1 MKNMATTMPTC
12 LQYCLRIKVVV
23 IKEIPKVIST
33 MPEATTTKSA
43 FNGNQVGTWARN
55 SVRFDPRWEK
65 PAEVRNTP
73 SAIDAIRF
81 MTNIGTIK
89 PYKCL
94 GLPKTW
100 LPLK

>member
-12 LQYCLRIKVVV
+12 LRYCLKIKVVV

-55 SVRFDPRWEK
+55 SVRFDPRWEM
-65 PAEVRNTP
+65 PAEIRNAP
-73 SAIDAIRF
+73 SESWSSF
-81 MTNIGTIK
+81 FIK
-89 PYKCL
+89 VITSQAL
-94 GLPKTW
+94 F
-100 LPLK
+100 

>member
-1 MKNMATTMPTC
+1 MKNMATTMPTF
-12 LQYCLRIKVVV
+12 LRYSLRIKVVV

-65 PAEVRNTP
+65 PAEVRNAP
-73 SAIDAIRF
+73 NAIDAIRF
-81 MTNIGTIK
+81 MSNIGTIK
-89 PYKCL
+89 PYK
-94 GLPKTW
+94 
-100 LPLK
+100 

>member
-1 MKNMATTMPTC
+1 MK
-12 LQYCLRIKVVV
+12 IKVVV

-65 PAEVRNTP
+65 PAEVRNAP
-73 SAIDAIRF
+73 NAIDAIRF
-81 MTNIGTIK
+81 MSNIGTIK
-89 PYKCL
+89 PYK
-94 GLPKTW
+94 
-100 LPLK
+100 